1 MNAHQDVIV
10 VGGGVFGCA
19 VAYELAK
26 RSVSVLLLDR
36 SLPGRATSA
45 SAGGLWP
52 VGEAVGLG
60 CGVIY
65 HAAQIGKHGPRSAPE
80 PLPSVFRDF
89 LVSSNSRFP
98 AVSDELRDRSGIDIE
113 LTAGLGLIFAMYTPD
128 EQAIVDN
135 IAASLPE
142 RHVLELLTPSELVE
156 LEPRI
161 TRELVG
167 GALLPGEHQV
177 NPMQLAEAYKR
188 AAIAAGARF
197 RHDTQVTGLRRSG
210 DRVVGVEIGDEF
222 LPGDVTVNA
231 AGAWSGKLAATAEIE
246 LPVFPI
252 RGQIVLSESLPEVLR
267 ACISTSECYLT
278 QKMHGEVLI
287 GSTTERVG
295 FDVSVTQ
302 DAIGSL
308 CRGAIRAVPMLRNVG
323 IKRVWAGLGPGTPDE
338 LPILGRVDGV
348 TGIINAT
355 GGFRTGIVA
364 SPLVAELVAQVIVD
378 ESLTIPIDPFLASR
392 FGSEA
397 TSSADVSG

>member
-1 MNAHQDVIV
+1 LNSHQDVIV

-26 RSVSVLLLDR
+26 RSVNVLLLDQ

-65 HAAQIGKHGPRSAPE
+65 HAAQESENSSGSAPE
-80 PLPSVFRDF
+80 PLPNVFRDF
-89 LVSSNSRFP
+89 LVASNNRFP
-98 AVSDELRDRSGIDIE
+98 ALADDLREQTGIDIE
-113 LTAGLGLIFAMYTPD
+113 LTAGVGLIFLMYTPD
-128 EQAIVDN
+128 EQGIVDS
-135 IAASLPE
+135 IARSLPQDD
-142 RHVLELLTPSELVE
+142 VLEILTPEEVVE
-156 LEPRI
+156 LEPTI
-161 TRELVG
+161 TRDIVG

-188 AAIAAGARF
+188 AAIAAGAKF
-197 RHDTQVTGLRRSG
+197 RHDTRVTGFRRKN

-222 LPGDVTVNA
+222 LSGDVTVNA
-231 AGAWSGKLAATAEIE
+231 AGAWSAELAATAGIE

-267 ACISTSECYLT
+267 GCISTSECYLT
-278 QKMHGEVLI
+278 QKMHGEILI
-287 GSTTERVG
+287 GSTTDRAG
-295 FDVSVTQ
+295 FDVSVTE
-302 DAIGSL
+302 DAISSL

-323 IKRVWAGLGPGTPDE
+323 IKRVWAGLRPGTPDE
-338 LPILGRVDGV
+338 LPILGRIDGV

-364 SPLVAELVAQVIVD
+364 SPLVAELVAQVIV
-378 ESLTIPIDPFLASR
+378 EETLTLPIDPFLASR
-392 FGSEA
+392 FA
-397 TSSADVSG
+397 TKE

>member
-1 MNAHQDVIV
+1 
-10 VGGGVFGCA
+10 
-19 VAYELAK
+19 
-26 RSVSVLLLDR
+26 
-36 SLPGRATSA
+36 
-45 SAGGLWP
+45 
-52 VGEAVGLG
+52 
-60 CGVIY
+60 
-65 HAAQIGKHGPRSAPE
+65 
-80 PLPSVFRDF
+80 
-89 LVSSNSRFP
+89 
-98 AVSDELRDRSGIDIE
+98 
-113 LTAGLGLIFAMYTPD
+113 
-128 EQAIVDN
+128 
-135 IAASLPE
+135 
-142 RHVLELLTPSELVE
+142 LELLTPSELVE

-295 FDVSVTQ
+295 FDVSVT
-302 DAIGSL
+302 
-308 CRGAIRAVPMLRNVG
+308 RAVPMLRNVG
-323 IKRVWAGLGPGTPDE
+323 IKRVWAGLRPGTPDE

>member
-1 MNAHQDVIV
+1 LNSHQDVIV

-26 RSVSVLLLDR
+26 RSVNVLLLDQ

-65 HAAQIGKHGPRSAPE
+65 HAAQESENSSGSAPE
-80 PLPSVFRDF
+80 PLPNVFRDF
-89 LVSSNSRFP
+89 LVASNNRFP
-98 AVSDELRDRSGIDIE
+98 ALADDLRERTGIDIE
-113 LTAGLGLIFAMYTPD
+113 LAAGVGLIFLMYTPD
-128 EQAIVDN
+128 EQGIVDS
-135 IAASLPE
+135 IARSLPQDD
-142 RHVLELLTPSELVE
+142 VLEILTPEEVVE
-156 LEPRI
+156 LEPTI
-161 TRELVG
+161 TRDIVG

-188 AAIAAGARF
+188 AAIAVGAKF
-197 RHDTQVTGLRRSG
+197 RHDTRVTGFRRKN

-222 LPGDVTVNA
+222 LSGDVTVNA
-231 AGAWSGKLAATAEIE
+231 AGAWSAELAATAGIE

-267 ACISTSECYLT
+267 GCISTSECYLT
-278 QKMHGEVLI
+278 QKMHGEILI
-287 GSTTERVG
+287 GSTTDRAG
-295 FDVSVTQ
+295 FDVSVTE
-302 DAIGSL
+302 DAISSL

-323 IKRVWAGLGPGTPDE
+323 IKRVWAGLRPGTPDE
-338 LPILGRVDGV
+338 LPILGRIDGV

-364 SPLVAELVAQVIVD
+364 SPLVAELVAQVIV
-378 ESLTIPIDPFLASR
+378 EETLTLPIDPFLASR
-392 FGSEA
+392 F
-397 TSSADVSG
+397 TTQ

>member
-1 MNAHQDVIV
+1 LNSHQDVIV

-26 RSVSVLLLDR
+26 RSVDVLLLDR

-65 HAAQIGKHGPRSAPE
+65 HAAQESENSSGSAPE
-80 PLPSVFRDF
+80 PLPNVFRDF
-89 LVSSNSRFP
+89 LVASNNRFP
-98 AVSDELRDRSGIDIE
+98 ALADDLREQTGIDIE
-113 LTAGLGLIFAMYTPD
+113 LTAGVGLIFLMYTPD
-128 EQAIVDN
+128 EQGIVDS
-135 IAASLPE
+135 IARSLPQDD
-142 RHVLELLTPSELVE
+142 VLEILTPEEVVE
-156 LEPRI
+156 LEPTI
-161 TRELVG
+161 TRDIVG

-197 RHDTQVTGLRRSG
+197 RHDTRVTGFRRKN
-210 DRVVGVEIGDEF
+210 DQVVGVEIGGEF
-222 LPGDVTVNA
+222 VSGDVTVNA
-231 AGAWSGKLAATAEIE
+231 AGAWSAELAATAGIE

-267 ACISTSECYLT
+267 GCISTSECYLT
-278 QKMHGEVLI
+278 QKVHGEILI
-287 GSTTERVG
+287 GSTTDRAG
-295 FDVSVTQ
+295 FDVSVTE
-302 DAIGSL
+302 DAISSL

-323 IKRVWAGLGPGTPDE
+323 IKRVWAGLRPGTPDE
-338 LPILGRVDGV
+338 LPILGRIDGV

-364 SPLVAELVAQVIVD
+364 SPLVAELVAQVIV
-378 ESLTIPIDPFLASR
+378 EETLTLPIDPFLASR
-392 FGSEA
+392 FA
-397 TSSADVSG
+397 TKE

>member
-1 MNAHQDVIV
+1 LNSHQDVIV

-26 RSVSVLLLDR
+26 RSVNVLLLDQ

-65 HAAQIGKHGPRSAPE
+65 HAAQESENSSGSAPE
-80 PLPSVFRDF
+80 PLPNVFRDF
-89 LVSSNSRFP
+89 LVASNNRFP
-98 AVSDELRDRSGIDIE
+98 ALADDLREQTGIDIE
-113 LTAGLGLIFAMYTPD
+113 LTAGVGLIFLMYTPD
-128 EQAIVDN
+128 EQGIVDS
-135 IAASLPE
+135 IARSLPQDD
-142 RHVLELLTPSELVE
+142 VLEILTPEEVVE
-156 LEPRI
+156 LEPTI
-161 TRELVG
+161 TRDIVG

-188 AAIAAGARF
+188 AAIAVGAKF
-197 RHDTQVTGLRRSG
+197 RHDTRVTGFRRKN

-222 LPGDVTVNA
+222 LSGDVTVNA
-231 AGAWSGKLAATAEIE
+231 AGAWSAELAATAGIE

-267 ACISTSECYLT
+267 GCISTSECYLT
-278 QKMHGEVLI
+278 QKMHGEILI
-287 GSTTERVG
+287 GSTTDRAG
-295 FDVSVTQ
+295 FDVSVTE
-302 DAIGSL
+302 DAISSL

-323 IKRVWAGLGPGTPDE
+323 IKRVWAGLRPGTPDE
-338 LPILGRVDGV
+338 LPILGRIDGV

-364 SPLVAELVAQVIVD
+364 SPLVAELVAQVIV
-378 ESLTIPIDPFLASR
+378 EETLTLPIDPFLASR
-392 FGSEA
+392 FA
-397 TSSADVSG
+397 TKE